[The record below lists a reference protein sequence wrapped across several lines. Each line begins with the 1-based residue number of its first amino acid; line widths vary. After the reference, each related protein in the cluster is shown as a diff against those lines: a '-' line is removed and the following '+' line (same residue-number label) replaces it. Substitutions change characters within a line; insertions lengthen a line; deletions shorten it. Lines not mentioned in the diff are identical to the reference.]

1 MRKAGGV
8 VDFRWGGQE
17 GPRDAEV
24 RAGARGGG
32 EAGGGGVA
40 RAECGRDP
48 AGDRCPRR
56 FACAEVCGRRSDFNK
71 KGSVNSCISILLN
84 LQHGNLQKDGL
95 FGVCQLLSDALAGP
109 RALCG

>member
-40 RAECGRDP
+40 RAQCGRVP
-48 AGDRCPRR
+48 KSAAVGLILIRK
-56 FACAEVCGRRSDFNK
+56 GR
-71 KGSVNSCISILLN
+71 
-84 LQHGNLQKDGL
+84 
-95 FGVCQLLSDALAGP
+95 
-109 RALCG
+109 